1 MSEYVLEMTGIEKSF
16 PGVQV
21 LKNVNFRLKPGQVH
35 ALMGE
40 NGAGKSTLMK
50 ILMGIYTADAGSILL
65 DGQPVQVK
73 EPKDAMERGIS
84 MIHQELNPVLDL
96 QVYENVYMGR
106 ELRKISGIVDKKR
119 MIREAQELLDTLGI
133 PISALSMMREL
144 SVAQCQL
151 IEIVKAIS
159 INAKIIVMDEPTSA
173 ITDKE
178 IATLFQQIEQ
188 LKKKNV
194 AIIYISHKMD
204 EIFKIC
210 DHITV
215 LRDGEYIGDDESINL
230 NQKELIRMMVGR
242 EINDVYPKIDVP
254 IKDVVLEVKDLC
266 YQDKV
271 KHVSFSLRS
280 GEILGIAGLV
290 GAGRSELVESI
301 FGIRKKDRGEIIKG
315 GQKLQITHP
324 RHAIRQ
330 KIALITE
337 DRKFTGLNLIGTIK
351 ENITLAS
358 LSDSISHAGLI
369 KHREEIQQTDSY
381 IEKLRIKT
389 PGRDTFAGDL
399 SGGNQQKVVVAKW
412 LLTEPDVIILDE
424 PTRGIDVGAKRD
436 IYLLIGELV
445 KAGKAVIVISSEIP
459 EIMGLCDR
467 VLVMAAGRITGE
479 VKRQDFT
486 QELIMTYAAKF
497 GEDKTHE

>member
-188 LKKKNV
+188 LKKK
-194 AIIYISHKMD
+194 D
-204 EIFKIC
+204 EKK
-210 DHITV
+210 
-215 LRDGEYIGDDESINL
+215 
-230 NQKELIRMMVGR
+230 KE
-242 EINDVYPKIDVP
+242 EEAEKT
-254 IKDVVLEVKDLC
+254 
-266 YQDKV
+266 
-271 KHVSFSLRS
+271 
-280 GEILGIAGLV
+280 
-290 GAGRSELVESI
+290 
-301 FGIRKKDRGEIIKG
+301 
-315 GQKLQITHP
+315 GQEP
-324 RHAIRQ
+324 A
-330 KIALITE
+330 
-337 DRKFTGLNLIGTIK
+337 N
-351 ENITLAS
+351 
-358 LSDSISHAGLI
+358 
-369 KHREEIQQTDSY
+369 
-381 IEKLRIKT
+381 
-389 PGRDTFAGDL
+389 PGRVPDDL
-399 SGGNQQKVVVAKW
+399 SM
-412 LLTEPDVIILDE
+412 
-424 PTRGIDVGAKRD
+424 
-436 IYLLIGELV
+436 
-445 KAGKAVIVISSEIP
+445 GKYV
-459 EIMGLCDR
+459 DR
-467 VLVMAAGRITGE
+467 
-479 VKRQDFT
+479 
-486 QELIMTYAAKF
+486 YA
-497 GEDKTHE
+497 

>member
-21 LKNVNFRLKPGQVH
+21 LKNVNFRLKAGEVH

-50 ILMGIYTADAGSILL
+50 ILMGIYTADAGVIVLN
-65 DGQPVQVK
+65 GQPVQVK
-73 EPKDAMERGIS
+73 EPKDAMELGIS

-106 ELRKISGIVDKKR
+106 ELRKVSGIVDKKR
-119 MIREAQELLDTLGI
+119 MIQEAQNLLDTLGI
-133 PISALSMMREL
+133 PISARSMMREL

-178 IATLFQQIEQ
+178 IATLFEQIGQ

-204 EIFKIC
+204 EIFQIC

-215 LRDGEYIGDDESINL
+215 LRDGEYIGGDEAARL
-230 NQKELIRMMVGR
+230 NQRELIRMMVGR
-242 EINDVYPKIDVP
+242 EISDVYPKVDVP
-254 IKDVVLEVKDLC
+254 IGDVVFEVKGLC

-271 KHVSFSLRS
+271 KNVSFSLRS

-301 FGIRKKDRGEIIKG
+301 FGMRRKERGVIKKG
-315 GQKLQITHP
+315 GKELHISHP

-337 DRKFTGLNLIGTIK
+337 DRKFTGLNLMGSVK

-358 LSDSISHAGLI
+358 LADSIAQGGLI
-369 KHREEIQQTDSY
+369 KHRQEIRQTDRY
-381 IEKLRIKT
+381 IDELKIKT
-389 PGRDTFAGDL
+389 PGRDTLTGDL

-412 LLTEPDVIILDE
+412 LLTEPDIIILDE

-445 KAGKAVIVISSEIP
+445 KSGKAVIVISSEIP

-497 GEDKTHE
+497 GEDESHE